1 MKQPLPAADECAG
14 NSLPETPGHPLVAPC
29 CADTA
34 TGILPSHSASSTQ
47 SGDCRDKPVAPGCCP
62 PAAGSA
68 DEVCCGSPPGPASS
82 EYDRAGYRLLHFVT
96 DFIDTPV
103 GRVPR
108 ISTKLQIIDWV
119 GILRARSGVGRN
131 NHLVSPGLYAV
142 GRPDGDAPVL
152 VTANYKLTVDVLR
165 SRLSGCDLWLV
176 VLDTRGINVWCAAGK
191 GLFGTRELVR
201 QVTRCRLAQL
211 VNHRRLVLPQLGATG
226 VSAHEVKKVCGFEI
240 VWGPVRADDIKP
252 FLRGNYHADPAMR
265 RVTFTL
271 PERLVL
277 IPVEIMFVIKAALWF
292 LLVGFLSSGIQGRI
306 FDFGVAGTRSGAIM
320 LAYGVGVVSGM
331 VLIPALLP
339 WVPGRAFAVKGL
351 LVGLGAGVLSAPWVW
366 RGASAGEAIALFLI
380 TGAVSSYLAMNF
392 TGATPFTSP
401 SGVEKEMRRAIPLQ
415 FGGMVLAALLWVA
428 AGIR

>member
-1 MKQPLPAADECAG
+1 MKHTLPAADECFG
-14 NSLPETPGHPLVAPC
+14 NSSPGTPGRPLVSTC
-29 CADTA
+29 CAEPAND
-34 TGILPSHSASSTQ
+34 ILPSHSASSASTC
-47 SGDCRDKPVAPGCCP
+47 DCQDKPDVPGCCP
-62 PAAGSA
+62 PAPGSA
-68 DEVCCGSPPGPASS
+68 DEVCCGSPPGPISS

-96 DFIDTPV
+96 GFIDTPV
-103 GRVPR
+103 GRVPQ
-108 ISTKLQIIDWV
+108 ISTKLEMSDWV
-119 GILRARSGVGRN
+119 GTVRARSGFGRN
-131 NHLVSPGLYAV
+131 NYLISPGLYAV

-165 SRLSGCDLWLV
+165 SRLPGCDLWLV

-191 GLFGTRELVR
+191 ALFGTRELVR

-211 VNHRRLVLPQLGATG
+211 VDHRRLVLPQLGATG
-226 VSAHEVKKVCGFEI
+226 VSAHEVKKACGFEV

-252 FLRGNYHADPAMR
+252 FFQDNYHAEPAMR

-277 IPVEIMFVIKAALWF
+277 IPVEITFVFKAALCF
-292 LLVGFLSSGIQGRI
+292 LLVGFLLSGILGRV
-306 FDFGVAGTRSGAIM
+306 FDFGVAWTRSGTIM

-351 LVGLGAGVLSAPWVW
+351 WAGLVAGVLSAPWVW
-366 RGASAGEAIALFLI
+366 RGASAGEAIALFLV
-380 TGAVSSYLAMNF
+380 TGVVSSYLGMNF
-392 TGATPFTSP
+392 TGSTPFTSP

-415 FGGMVLAALLWVA
+415 VGSMVLAALLWIV